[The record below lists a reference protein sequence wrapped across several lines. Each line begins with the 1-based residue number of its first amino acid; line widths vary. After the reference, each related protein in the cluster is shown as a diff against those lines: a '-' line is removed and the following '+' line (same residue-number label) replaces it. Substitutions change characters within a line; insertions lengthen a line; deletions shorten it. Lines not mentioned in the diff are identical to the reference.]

1 MVSCLILYHTTITS
15 LTKCKILRAMFHEEE
30 FEINVIGENTVIIFL
45 WNLDKEKV
53 WQAVVNFETT
63 NMKVG
68 FGFGERK
75 RDAITEAR
83 KVLDAWFSAEEVE
96 KDISTGLWTG

>member
-1 MVSCLILYHTTITS
+1 MVSCLILYHSTITS

-63 NMKVG
+63 NMKIGYG
-68 FGFGERK
+68 FGDRK
-75 RDAITEAR
+75 NDAIKEAEAVLEEWIFTEKAGES
-83 KVLDAWFSAEEVE
+83 L
-96 KDISTGLWTG
+96 ST